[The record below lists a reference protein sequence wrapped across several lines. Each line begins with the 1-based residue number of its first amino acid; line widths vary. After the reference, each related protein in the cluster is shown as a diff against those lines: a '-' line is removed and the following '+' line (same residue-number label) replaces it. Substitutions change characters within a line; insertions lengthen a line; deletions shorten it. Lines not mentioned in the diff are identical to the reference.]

1 MKNEQFAMS
10 NDSGRKELAM
20 NTIND
25 LLAKNLIEI
34 PAKPAL
40 VHGQRVVTYRDLA
53 AQVNQVAGALDG
65 LHGLPGNRVAILLR
79 NCPEFLFTYFGAAA
93 SGNVAVPINYLL
105 QPEEIAYILNN
116 SQASCLVT
124 SADLLPKIAA
134 VKDRVPALR
143 TVIVV
148 GDNSV
153 LPTALPWEQ
162 FLAGQPA
169 LYVPRRPALADD
181 VVVFLYTSGTTGF
194 PKGAMC
200 THRNLLNNVAT
211 EAELYGLGRADVFSC
226 VLPMFH
232 NYSLVDTCLL
242 PIWYG
247 ATTVIGELD
256 NTEELLGL
264 IEKHHITFLA
274 TMPAQLSEMVSLEF
288 WRTYDTGSL
297 RMVQTGGAP
306 LPTEVQRKFQAKYG
320 LPIIE
325 GYGCSEASS
334 TVTVMPMGGPYKPL
348 SVGKVMPNQR
358 IRIVDEKGHDVP
370 AGCEGEVLVQGP
382 NVCQG
387 YYGMPAESRHTLRGG
402 WLHTGDLGKLDEEGF
417 LYITGRLKSMIN
429 VGGFK
434 VYPAEVEDVLYQ
446 VDGVVEAC
454 VVASY
459 HPRFGE
465 TVKAFIEAP
474 EGRRPNAEK
483 VIRHCEERLGG
494 YKVPRLIEF
503 RSALPRTGTGKIA
516 AKVLQAEELRRNT
529 LPAA

>member
-1 MKNEQFAMS
+1 M
-10 NDSGRKELAM
+10 RIL
-20 NTIND
+20 TD
-25 LLAKNLIEI
+25 LLTKNLIEI

-40 VHGQRVVTYRDLA
+40 VHGERVISYAELA
-53 AQVNQVAGALDG
+53 LTVNRVAGALES
-65 LHGLPGNRVAILLR
+65 LHGLPGNRIGILLR
-79 NCPEFLFTYFGAAA
+79 NCPEFLFAYFGAAA

-124 SADLLPKIAA
+124 SADMLPKIEAIRA
-134 VKDRVPALR
+134 QVPALR

-148 GDNSV
+148 GAGESTSDVLSWDHFLAEQPSSYTPPRPS
-153 LPTALPWEQ
+153 LPT
-162 FLAGQPA
+162 
-169 LYVPRRPALADD
+169 D
-181 VVVFLYTSGTTGF
+181 VIVFLYTSGTTGF

-200 THRNLLNNVAT
+200 THGNLLSNVAT
-211 EAELYGLGRADVFSC
+211 EAELYGLNRDDVFSC

-247 ATTVIGELD
+247 STIVIGDLED
-256 NTEELLGL
+256 TEAVLSL
-264 IEKHHITFLA
+264 IEKHRITFLA
-274 TMPAQLSEMVSLEF
+274 TMPSQLSELVALKF
-288 WRTYDTGSL
+288 ARTYDTSSL

-334 TVTVMPMGGPYKPL
+334 TVTVMPMQGPYKPL
-348 SVGKVMPNQR
+348 SVGKVMPNQQL
-358 IRIVDEKGHDVP
+358 RIVDEQGCEVA
-370 AGCEGEVLVQGP
+370 AGQEGEVLVKGP

-387 YYGMPAESRHTLRGG
+387 YYGMPAESRTALRGG

-417 LYITGRLKSMIN
+417 LYITGRKKSMIN

-446 VDGVVEAC
+446 VAGVIEAC

-459 HPRFGE
+459 HPRHGE

-474 EGRRPNAEK
+474 EGQRPSEREM
-483 VIRHCEERLGG
+483 IRHCEAKLGG

-503 RSALPRTGTGKIA
+503 RSSLPRTGTGKIA
-516 AKVLQAEELRRNT
+516 AKVLQAEEMSRTWQR
-529 LPAA
+529 AG